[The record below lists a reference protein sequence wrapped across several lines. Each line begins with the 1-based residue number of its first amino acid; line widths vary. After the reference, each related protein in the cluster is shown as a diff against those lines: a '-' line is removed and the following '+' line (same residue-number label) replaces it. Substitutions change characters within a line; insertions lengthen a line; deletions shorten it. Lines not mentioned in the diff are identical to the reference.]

1 MSGLALQLVL
11 MGLEKAA
18 ASRDSPTA
26 VMLGKSHAQRAI
38 YEAAFVSSPAKL
50 QAAHMQRRGQLPPA
64 LLQLQWPSSVPIVV
78 EDNGTNALLANDA
91 IDLLTNC
98 CFWLRQTR
106 PTATAVC
113 LDLSANLLPH
123 LDLR

>member
-50 QAAHMQRRGQLPPA
+50 QAAHMQSRSATSG
-64 LLQLQWPSSVPIVV
+64 
-78 EDNGTNALLANDA
+78 
-91 IDLLTNC
+91 
-98 CFWLRQTR
+98 
-106 PTATAVC
+106 TATAAVAIQRSDC
-113 LDLSANLLPH
+113 RRRQWH
-123 LDLR
+123 